1 MYPKY
6 ELEEIVFAEF
16 VSVTGGVLA
25 GFGLTL
31 FLDKILA
38 HPGLFIL
45 LPGLLAMRGNVSGTM
60 AARLSAALQLHRLSP
75 RIKHS
80 RTIRDNILASLILA
94 LVGGFVLGFV
104 AFLATLLFFHT
115 ASPSIILISV
125 LATIISSIFM
135 LPLTTG
141 AVFWL
146 FRHGLDPDDIM
157 GPYIT
162 TIGDIIMVGSL
173 YLAVTVL

>member
-1 MYPKY
+1 
-6 ELEEIVFAEF
+6 
-16 VSVTGGVLA
+16 
-25 GFGLTL
+25 
-31 FLDKILA
+31 
-38 HPGLFIL
+38 
-45 LPGLLAMRGNVSGTM
+45 
-60 AARLSAALQLHRLSP
+60 
-75 RIKHS
+75 
-80 RTIRDNILASLILA
+80 LASLILA